1 MGDKMTE
8 VDLLYFDDNKDD
20 KIAPVKNSKNVI
32 EANNRVRR
40 EKKIESNH
48 ESLVKNVGLDPER
61 HNVAIKGSGKTPKSV
76 NDRDLIPYGSSK
88 ENRGRPK
95 GAKTKSGGNKVRKGK
110 RVKQPDGSFIT
121 IWDDEK

>member
-40 EKKIESNH
+40 EKKTESNH

-88 ENRGRPK
+88 EK
-95 GAKTKSGGNKVRKGK
+95 
-110 RVKQPDGSFIT
+110 
-121 IWDDEK
+121 